1 MSRSEERGRAGE
13 GDARLRQADPMHT
26 RTTGV
31 MFRRWVADRHP
42 DAQQSA
48 TGARSTPPVKAAVYL
63 ILGKA
68 ATYMGLDLS
77 KPLK

>member
-1 MSRSEERGRAGE
+1 MILFEQHNVPTDE
-13 GDARLRQADPMHT
+13 QALCL
-26 RTTGV
+26 V
-31 MFRRWVADRHP
+31 RWVAERHP